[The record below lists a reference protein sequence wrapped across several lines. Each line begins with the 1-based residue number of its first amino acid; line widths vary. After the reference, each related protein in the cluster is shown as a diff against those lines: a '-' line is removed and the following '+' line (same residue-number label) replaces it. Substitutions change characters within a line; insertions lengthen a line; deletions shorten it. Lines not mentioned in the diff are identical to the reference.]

1 MSEGELKIL
10 KVLKDFEEFIED
22 HSQYLEELENM
33 VAIAEPDYDR
43 AVRIIR
49 RMRRVR
55 KNILEGTTII
65 LQNISEVKDPNI
77 KEESIGIV
85 SYLQLIGLRDE
96 KDLLKSLNEIIKKSG
111 YDLNIQNDIEQL
123 DNAIASLSKLSF

>member
-1 MSEGELKIL
+1 MNEGEIKIL

-22 HSQYLEELENM
+22 HSKYLEELENM
-33 VAIAEPDYDR
+33 IAIAEPDYNR

-49 RMRRVR
+49 RIRRVR
-55 KNILEGTTII
+55 KNILEGTNII

-85 SYLQLIGLRDE
+85 SYLQLIGLKDE
-96 KDLLKSLNEIIKKSG
+96 KDLLRSLNELVKKSG
-111 YDLNIQNDIEQL
+111 YDLDIQSDIEQL
-123 DNAIASLSKLSF
+123 DTAIASLSKLSF

>member
-1 MSEGELKIL
+1 MNEGELKIL

-33 VAIAEPDYDR
+33 IAIAEPDYNR
-43 AVRIIR
+43 AVRIVR
-49 RMRRVR
+49 RIRRVR
-55 KNILEGTTII
+55 KNILEGTSII

-85 SYLQLIGLRDE
+85 SYLQLIGLKDE
-96 KDLLKSLNEIIKKSG
+96 KDLLRSLNELVKKSG
-111 YDLNIQNDIEQL
+111 YDLDIQSDIEQL
-123 DNAIASLSKLSF
+123 DGAIASLSKLSF

>member
-1 MSEGELKIL
+1 MSEGEIKIL

-22 HSQYLEELENM
+22 HSKYLEELENM
-33 VAIAEPDYDR
+33 IAIAEPDYNR

-49 RMRRVR
+49 RIRRVR
-55 KNILEGTTII
+55 KNIIEGTNII

-85 SYLQLIGLRDE
+85 SYLQLIGLKDE
-96 KDLLKSLNEIIKKSG
+96 KDLLRSLNELVKKSG
-111 YDLNIQNDIEQL
+111 YDLDIQSDIEQL
-123 DNAIASLSKLSF
+123 DTAIASLSKLSF

>member
-1 MSEGELKIL
+1 MNEGELKIL
-10 KVLKDFEEFIED
+10 RVLKDFEEFIED
-22 HSQYLEELENM
+22 HSQYLQELENM
-33 VAIAEPDYDR
+33 IAIAEPDYNR

-49 RMRRVR
+49 RIRRVR
-55 KNILEGTTII
+55 KNILEGTSII

-85 SYLQLIGLRDE
+85 SYLQLIGLKDE
-96 KDLLKSLNEIIKKSG
+96 KELLRSVNELVKKAG
-111 YDLNIQNDIEQL
+111 YDLDIQADIEQL